1 MNKNSMIPLYQQL
14 AEEIKEQIVSGKLM
28 PGERM
33 LTESEFSKK
42 YELSRITV
50 RKAIEYLVDEGYV
63 VRKQGIGTF
72 VADKKLRRV
81 LNNQINSFTEISEQ
95 SGGIASA
102 DLVSVE
108 WITADGNV
116 IKRLGVEEGSRVLK
130 IVRVRNHDGEPVMI
144 EENYYPETM
153 SFLLQENLTGSTYR
167 VFRDRG
173 IIPSHA
179 TKTFDICYATK
190 NEAKLLHVKEH
201 QALLLQKD
209 VVYDQN
215 QEPVHYT
222 KMLINSER
230 YQTTVSM

>member
-28 PGERM
+28 PRERM
-33 LTESEFSKK
+33 LTESEFSKE

-102 DLVSVE
+102 DLVSV
-108 WITADGNV
+108 
-116 IKRLGVEEGSRVLK
+116 
-130 IVRVRNHDGEPVMI
+130 
-144 EENYYPETM
+144 
-153 SFLLQENLTGSTYR
+153 
-167 VFRDRG
+167 
-173 IIPSHA
+173 
-179 TKTFDICYATK
+179 
-190 NEAKLLHVKEH
+190 
-201 QALLLQKD
+201 
-209 VVYDQN
+209 
-215 QEPVHYT
+215 
-222 KMLINSER
+222 
-230 YQTTVSM
+230 